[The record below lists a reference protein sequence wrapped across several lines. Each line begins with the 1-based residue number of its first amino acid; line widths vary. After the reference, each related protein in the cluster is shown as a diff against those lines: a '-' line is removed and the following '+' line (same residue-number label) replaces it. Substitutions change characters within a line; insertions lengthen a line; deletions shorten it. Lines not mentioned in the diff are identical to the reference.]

1 MATGTAADL
10 PHPAG
15 VRGSDGNA
23 RDVVVWR
30 AQEPRQRR
38 NAPSESG
45 GDHRSPHQNS
55 GRHRRRGSPGVRL
68 AWGGPPEIPHDAVTA
83 SLVRARG
90 RPSLAAASVGRVSG
104 SEPQPPAPTGG
115 SGSKLRL
122 KVCASPGAEAGD
134 LRRESDRDPRPR
146 PPPGGLGEPRRPETR
161 SRATEQAAAVREP
174 WRPETRSRAAEQA
187 AAARG
192 PWRPETQGRA
202 TEQSRHSPCASTRRR
217 DRQSRNRRRR
227 PAPLQ
232 WFRSNWTA
240 AGAAGHIKTLF
251 FAALNLR
258 RRRADPRG
266 AALPGLAGRVLAR
279 CAPPLR

>member
-1 MATGTAADL
+1 MIL
-10 PHPAG
+10 
-15 VRGSDGNA
+15 N
-23 RDVVVWR
+23 
-30 AQEPRQRR
+30 
-38 NAPSESG
+38 
-45 GDHRSPHQNS
+45 
-55 GRHRRRGSPGVRL
+55 
-68 AWGGPPEIPHDAVTA
+68 DAITA

-90 RPSLAAASVGRVSG
+90 RPSLEAASVGRVSG
-104 SEPQPPAPTGG
+104 SEPQPPAPTEG
-115 SGSKLRL
+115 SGPKPRP
-122 KVCASPGAEAGD
+122 KVRASPGAEAGD

-258 RRRADPRG
+258 RCRADPRG
-266 AALPGLAGRVLAR
+266 AALLGLAGRVLAR
-279 CAPPLR
+279 CAPPLRQRGGGARRISPCARDRIAAPTRHRSSPR